1 MAEQTNKNDPRVLRT
16 RQLIIDAFHSLNKEK
31 IFKDI
36 TIGTIAQRAT
46 INRGTF
52 YSHFTDIYDLM
63 EYIIIDLFMNTV
75 YKQLPVQE
83 ELTAETLRNL
93 IISLCNYHGE
103 LSENCRRT
111 AKAVLPL
118 IEIKVK
124 DILEEILSGWMTK
137 PVDETKTVKSIQW
150 AAVMVSHSIYSASYI
165 WNAKGRETSAEVFTD
180 ELLCFLMPGLQAV
193 MGKEV

>member
-1 MAEQTNKNDPRVLRT
+1 MTEQTNKNDPRVLRT
-16 RQLIIDAFHSLNKEK
+16 RQLIIDAFYSLNKEK

-36 TIGTIAQRAT
+36 TIGAIAERAT

-63 EYIIIDLFMNTV
+63 EYIIIDLFMNIV

-93 IISLCNYHGE
+93 IISLCNYHGQ

-124 DILEEILSGWMTK
+124 DKLEEILSGWMIKSIGK
-137 PVDETKTVKSIQW
+137 PKIDKTIQW

-165 WNAKGRETSAEVFTD
+165 WNANGRETSVEVFAD
-180 ELLCFLMPGLQAV
+180 ELLCFLMPELQAV
-193 MGKEV
+193 IRKEI